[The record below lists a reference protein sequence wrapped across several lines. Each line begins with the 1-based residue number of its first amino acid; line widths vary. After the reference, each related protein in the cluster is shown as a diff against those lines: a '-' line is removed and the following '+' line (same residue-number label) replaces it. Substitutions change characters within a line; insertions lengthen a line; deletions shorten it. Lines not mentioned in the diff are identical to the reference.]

1 MNQCGRTLT
10 VVANSA
16 VSGVTRTSVTAVG
29 VGTRSVQT
37 AVGYVVASTIIHVC
51 TFITATI
58 SSSIIIIILIILII
72 FIIIIIIII
81 IIILIVVS
89 SNKTNI
95 VPEVGSTS
103 TQWIGTVL
111 FTLLH

>member
-16 VSGVTRTSVTAVG
+16 VSGVTRTCVTAVG

-81 IIILIVVS
+81 IILIVVS